1 MEVRATTSCG
11 CTGTIMPRAAAL
23 RAAGGVGGESGGAC
37 GSACGHCSSRARLVA
52 LELLPS
58 WRGGGMYGGMGGV
71 GGRMGGHMSGHMGM
85 SEHQLAMG
93 ARREGRAR
101 MGGYDE

>member
-1 MEVRATTSCG
+1 
-11 CTGTIMPRAAAL
+11 
-23 RAAGGVGGESGGAC
+23 
-37 GSACGHCSSRARLVA
+37 
-52 LELLPS
+52 
-58 WRGGGMYGGMGGV
+58 
-71 GGRMGGHMSGHMGM
+71 MGGHMGGHMGM

>member
-1 MEVRATTSCG
+1 MRGMNE
-11 CTGTIMPRAAAL
+11 M
-23 RAAGGVGGESGGAC
+23 GGMGGYDRMSYG
-37 GSACGHCSSRARLVA
+37 
-52 LELLPS
+52 
-58 WRGGGMYGGMGGV
+58 RGGGMYGGMGGMS
-71 GGRMGGHMSGHMGM
+71 GRMGGHMGGHMGI

>member
-1 MEVRATTSCG
+1 
-11 CTGTIMPRAAAL
+11 
-23 RAAGGVGGESGGAC
+23 
-37 GSACGHCSSRARLVA
+37 
-52 LELLPS
+52 
-58 WRGGGMYGGMGGV
+58 MGGV

>member
-1 MEVRATTSCG
+1 MRGMNE
-11 CTGTIMPRAAAL
+11 M
-23 RAAGGVGGESGGAC
+23 GGMGGYGRMAH
-37 GSACGHCSSRARLVA
+37 GH
-52 LELLPS
+52 
-58 WRGGGMYGGMGGV
+58 GGGMYGGMGG
-71 GGRMGGHMSGHMGM
+71 RMGGHMGM